1 LSLSAELGQDIQ
13 DAYLVFRNKRPY
25 GIDSID
31 KIFLIYH
38 ANLTFDTGT
47 LKNATNFLENYNDP
61 WTELQVRKVKDAM
74 KSLIN
79 AAVVDEKAAS
89 IIESEAAIV
98 SSTTWSRCYPELK
111 RCLNHGL
118 SRTSIVSRR
127 NGALQGSSRT
137 KETTSGLKSGCVKS
151 ATVLIFSSI
160 GSNI

>member
-47 LKNATNFLENYNDP
+47 LKNAANFLENYNDP

-74 KSLIN
+74 KSLID

-89 IIESEAAIV
+89 IIESEADIV
-98 SSTTWSRCYPELK
+98 SSTT
-111 RCLNHGL
+111 
-118 SRTSIVSRR
+118 
-127 NGALQGSSRT
+127 
-137 KETTSGLKSGCVKS
+137 
-151 ATVLIFSSI
+151 
-160 GSNI
+160 